1 MSKGKNKLEY
11 GMSAILSANHVVQ
24 EEPAFLRRMR
34 EGFSQDDHKKEV
46 ERKRRR
52 GSEEVIDQDEAPQVV
67 IREKDKDV
75 IDANEA
81 RAFVVEKEGVKIDK
95 PEDKSKNGTTAA
107 NVPKKPREENVSLGM
122 MKKKKA
128 KEGGKKVGE
137 NDKDS
142 AAPEK
147 SRKPAQR
154 KEKRLKLSFEED

>member
-11 GMSAILSANHVVQ
+11 GISAVVSANCVVQ

-34 EGFSQDDHKKEV
+34 EGFSQDDQKKEV

-67 IREKDKDV
+67 IRGKDKDI
-75 IDANEA
+75 IDADEA

-95 PEDKSKNGTTAA
+95 PEDKSKNGMAGGNA
-107 NVPKKPREENVSLGM
+107 PKKSKEENVSLGM
-122 MKKKKA
+122 MKKKKT
-128 KEGGKKVGE
+128 KEGLKKGGGNE
-137 NDKDS
+137 KDS
-142 AAPEK
+142 AAPGK
-147 SRKPAQR
+147 SRSPAR